1 MALRVKDDIIQ
12 LETVIGTNS
21 TQTIADGTAVIPGSM
36 LPADRIVK
44 VTAVPSIKGTLGGR
58 R

>member
-21 TQTIADGTAVIPGSM
+21 TQTVADGTGHSRQHAAGGS
-36 LPADRIVK
+36 DCESNCR
-44 VTAVPSIKGTLGGR
+44 SQHKGTLGGR